1 MKKCLKRCFLFLL
14 SCLVSLLF
22 GLSETRAET
31 KKAIKETIQIYSFDT
46 IQISKKDTLY
56 LIGKGRKKKGKV
68 YYRTSNPNI
77 TIQTAPENKSGVWL
91 GFISKILIAVFRAKV

>member
-1 MKKCLKRCFLFLL
+1 MILNY
-14 SCLVSLLF
+14 SCDSLQK
-22 GLSETRAET
+22 T
-31 KKAIKETIQIYSFDT
+31 KS
-46 IQISKKDTLY
+46 DTLY

>member
-14 SCLVSLLF
+14 SCLVSVLF

-31 KKAIKETIQIYSFDT
+31 KRIIPQQIQICSFDST
-46 IQISKKDTLY
+46 NITKSDTLY

-68 YYRTSNPNI
+68 YYRTSNPKVI
-77 TIQTAPENKSGVWL
+77 IQTSTENKSGVWL